1 MKKLRLKD
9 LHALAHE
16 MNQVSE
22 KEQRGFV
29 GGGTGS
35 NLDPFSQD
43 EYRTMQANGTWEG
56 GFVMGDAQDP
66 LGASL
71 QYIPSSSHGTEEETW
86 TDADAKNGLFS
97 LFENHQIMT
106 MSLEAEDGENYCD
119 LPSGYWDGSGF
130 MTESGYL
137 DISGYWDGSGFM
149 TESGYWDG
157 SGWIDLAEMSGDWD
171 KDGGVFPELPVDGN
185 RGGGGLPGGGGD
197 GNFGDGFN
205 DILGIFGGGNNN
217 GGNDSSGI
225 GHTGIPGGGGHP
237 GGNDG
242 GGGGNIPDNGE
253 ENDSD
258 SEKDPV
264 QTFRE
269 NIESKYKLTEAQ
281 KDFLDTVDIRYDE
294 SAKNSQYDP
303 EKNILIINSTYI
315 GEDSLRHEMAHAYQ
329 DKVLDALDNAKSHS
343 NAEFQV
349 YMVENISTLVTG
361 TYKITDDKIPVL
373 YEWIDTYVSEI
384 EDKATKERTICVD
397 EKGFSSSSFNELYE
411 GFRDYHEELASKA
424 ENDEDMAAF
433 RRYAEAP
440 DPQYKWEWEK
450 LLNFYGIVVK

>member
-16 MNQVSE
+16 MPHVSE

-71 QYIPSSSHGTEEETW
+71 QYIPSSSYLQEEETW
-86 TDADAKNGLFS
+86 TDAEAKNGLFS

-106 MSLEAEDGENYCD
+106 MSLESEDGENYCD

-157 SGWIDLAEMSGDWD
+157 SGWMDPADISGDWD
-171 KDGGVFPELPVDGN
+171 KDGGELPEVPVDGD

-205 DILGIFGGGNNN
+205 DIFGILGGGNNN
-217 GGNDSSGI
+217 GGNDSPGTGHISGS
-225 GHTGIPGGGGHP
+225 GGGGRP
-237 GGNDG
+237 GGND

-253 ENDSD
+253 GNDSD

-264 QTFRE
+264 QILRE
-269 NIESKYKLTEAQ
+269 KFESEYNLTKSQ

-294 SAKNSQYDP
+294 SAKNPGYDA
-303 EKNILIINSTYI
+303 KNNILIVNSMDI
-315 GEDSLRHEMAHAYQ
+315 GENALMHELLHAYQ
-329 DKVLDALDNAKSHS
+329 DQKLDSLDGATSLS

-349 YMVENISTLVTG
+349 YFMNSLRGNDLNLFTE
-361 TYKITDDKIPVL
+361 
-373 YEWIDTYVSEI
+373 
-384 EDKATKERTICVD
+384 KA
-397 EKGFSSSSFNELYE
+397 NELFMDWHSKYVQPDYGIIQLE
-411 GFRDYHEELASKA
+411 GFDDPILNSI
-424 ENDEDMAAF
+424 
-433 RRYAEAP
+433 YAEFREACRQKAKNAEDSSLKKSYEKYAQDP
-440 DPQYKWEWEK
+440 DPNYKWSWKEFAT
-450 LLNFYGIVVK
+450 FYGFKCE